1 MYSRYTE
8 IPTLDVRPGWLVEAR
23 YFNQVRRALARLGPE
38 VRLSPPGL
46 KHLDLILQRDAWIVV
61 DRVLNDMPVV
71 AWTAFHSRGRRSLHR
86 PVACELLLFHAMASM
101 VMNRT
106 LSAMEPELAAAL
118 AEAGPP
124 AASGKVLPFNPRSC
138 A

>member
-1 MYSRYTE
+1 MYSRHTE

-38 VRLSPPGL
+38 IRLSPSGL
-46 KHLDLILQRDAWIVV
+46 KQLDLILQRDAWIVV

-106 LSAMEPELAAAL
+106 LSAMEAELSAAI
-118 AEAGPP
+118 AEAAPP
-124 AASGKVLPFNPRSC
+124 PSLGKVLPFHPRSC

>member
-1 MYSRYTE
+1 MYSRHTE

-23 YFNQVRRALARLGPE
+23 YFNQVRRALGLLGPE
-38 VRLSPPGL
+38 IRLSPPGL

-86 PVACELLLFHAMASM
+86 PVACELLLFHAMATM

-106 LSAMEPELAAAL
+106 LSAMEPELAVAL
-118 AEAGPP
+118 AEAAPSQSP
-124 AASGKVLPFNPRSC
+124 GKVLPFHPSSC

>member
-1 MYSRYTE
+1 MYSRHTE

-23 YFNQVRRALARLGPE
+23 YFNLARRALVRLGSE

-71 AWTAFHSRGRRSLHR
+71 AWTAFHARGRRSLHR
-86 PVACELLLFHAMASM
+86 PIACELLLFHAMGSM
-101 VMNRT
+101 VMKRA
-106 LSAMEPELAAAL
+106 LSGMERELCAAIDMAS
-118 AEAGPP
+118 P
-124 AASGKVLPFNPRSC
+124 AAPPGKVLPFLPRSC

>member
-1 MYSRYTE
+1 MYSRHTE

-38 VRLSPPGL
+38 LRLSPQGL
-46 KHLDLILQRDAWIVV
+46 KHLDLILQRDAWVVV

-71 AWTAFHSRGRRSLHR
+71 AWTAFHARGRRSLHR
-86 PVACELLLFHAMASM
+86 PIACELLLFHAMASM

-106 LSAMEPELAAAL
+106 LAAMEPELTTAL
-118 AEAGPP
+118 AITAP
-124 AASGKVLPFNPRSC
+124 AQTSGKILPFQPRSC